1 MKLVTAAD
9 LAARFEF
16 FEVLASSDQSQ
27 IASMI
32 IGPTKTSGEFGTEHP
47 QSDQI
52 LMILS
57 GEASIRVGEET
68 VALKAGDICLIEAGE
83 PHQVR
88 NSGLTDLRTLNIYAP
103 PAY

>member
-9 LAARFEF
+9 LAARSEF

-32 IGPTKTSGEFGTEHP
+32 IAPTKTSGEFGTEHP
-47 QSDQI
+47 ESDQV
-52 LMILS
+52 LVVLS
-57 GEASIRVGEET
+57 GEASVRVGEAT
-68 VALKAGDICLIEAGE
+68 VALKTGDVCLIEAGE
-83 PHQVR
+83 PHQIR
-88 NSGLTDLRTLNIYAP
+88 NSGLGELRTLNIYGP